1 MADDR
6 FDLSQHPVIGDGP
19 VAKAYRAFLTWLND
33 ERRLSPH
40 TVSAYSRDVEDFLT
54 FLTRH
59 LGAPPELSDLADL
72 RQLDFRSWLARLSEG
87 GVQDISRARKLSSIR
102 TFFRYLRKRGLVEN
116 DRLNLVRAPKIPH
129 SVPKPLSVPD
139 AELLMES
146 AGDFETEEW
155 VAKRNVALMTLLY
168 GCGLRIAEAL
178 ALNEGQ
184 APDGDA
190 MRVLGKG
197 NKERFVPVL
206 PVVRDAIAAYLT
218 ESPFAGDP
226 DGPLFRGVRGG
237 RLNQDSARK
246 PIRMLRVALGLPD
259 TATPH
264 ALRHSFATHLLAGGG
279 DLRAIQEL
287 LGHASLSTT
296 QRYTEVDT
304 ARLMAE
310 YARAHPRA
318 KG

>member
-1 MADDR
+1 MGDDR
-6 FDLSQHPVIGDGP
+6 FDLSQHPVTGDGP
-19 VAKAYRAFLTWLND
+19 TAKAYRAFLGWLSD

-40 TVSAYSRDVEDFLT
+40 TIAAYSHDVEDFLT

-59 LGAPPELSDLADL
+59 LGAPPDLSDLADL
-72 RQLDFRSWLARLSEG
+72 RQLDFRSWLARLSED
-87 GVQDISRARKLSSIR
+87 GVQDVSRARKLSSIR
-102 TFFRYLRKRGLVEN
+102 TFFRYLRKKGLVEN
-116 DRLNLVRAPKIPH
+116 DRLQLVRAPKIPH

-139 AELLMES
+139 AELLLES
-146 AGDFETEEW
+146 AGDFETESW
-155 VAKRNVALMTLLY
+155 VAKRNIALLTMLY

-178 ALNEGQ
+178 SLNEKD
-184 APDGDA
+184 APSGDA

-206 PVVRDAIAAYLT
+206 PAVRDALSAYLS

-237 RLNQDSARK
+237 RMNQDTARK
-246 PIRMLRVALGLPD
+246 PIRMLRIALGLPD

-318 KG
+318 RR